1 MKVLSTSSSFGEESD
16 APLKLLSEHGLS
28 YISNPH
34 RKTLSEDETVALVRQ
49 HKPVAVIAGTG
60 PIREA
65 VLRAGTPE
73 LKVISRIG
81 SGWDNIDR
89 ALAETLDVR
98 VCRTPDAVTQPVVE
112 LTVGLFLDLARRIS
126 LQDRRIRAGGWE
138 KYLGS
143 LVNGKILG
151 IFGCGRIGKGVALVM
166 QALGCRVQAVDP
178 YPDRAWHE
186 RHGVGLV
193 SDVVELF
200 AGSDLVSLHA
210 EYSPPLRHLVNRAVL
225 SRAHRGLLLVNVARG
240 GMVDEEALES
250 ALQDGTIAGAALDV
264 FEKEPYAG
272 GLARL
277 ENVILTPHIG
287 AHTLE
292 SRLRTETEAVKNI
305 LDALGIRS

>member
-98 VCRTPDAVTQPVVE
+98 VCRTPDSVTQPVVE

-126 LQDRRIRAGGWE
+126 RHDREMRSGVW
-138 KYLGS
+138 KKHLGS
-143 LVNGKILG
+143 LVQAKTLG

-166 QALGCRVQAVDP
+166 QALGCRVQVVDLF
-178 YPDRAWHE
+178 PDKGWLE
-186 RHGVGLV
+186 KHGVTLQP
-193 SDVVELF
+193 DL
-200 AGSDLVSLHA
+200 AALIRTSDLISFHA
-210 EYSPPLRHLVNRAVL
+210 EYSPSLYHLVNAEIL
-225 SRAHRGLLLVNVARG
+225 SHAKRGLLLVNVARG
-240 GMVDEEALES
+240 GLIDEEALP
-250 ALQDGTIAGAALDV
+250 ALLKDGTIGGVALDV
-264 FEKEPYAG
+264 FEKEPYQG
-272 GLARL
+272 PLAQL
-277 ENVILTPHIG
+277 DNVILTPHIG
-287 AHTLE
+287 ANALE
-292 SRLRTETEAVKNI
+292 ARVRAETEAVENI
-305 LDALGIRS
+305 LRVLGLN